1 MPLINDTICYSLL
14 INALLLVLPVTVKL
28 GITCRQINMLDPR
41 KKQAIIK
48 KFKTHN
54 DDTGSPQVQVAIL
67 TEEIKELSE
76 HLKSHK
82 KDFSSRRGLFR
93 KVNQRRKLL
102 QYLAKTEEK
111 EYEKLVEK
119 LKLKKKIEIPGL
131 TDKKEEI
138 VEKEP
143 IDEEINIEEKNL
155 PISQVINN
163 FK

>member
-1 MPLINDTICYSLL
+1 
-14 INALLLVLPVTVKL
+14 
-28 GITCRQINMLDPR
+28 MLDP
-41 KKQAIIK
+41 KKKAAIIK
-48 KFKTHN
+48 KFKTH
-54 DDTGSPQVQVAIL
+54 DEDTGSPQVQIAIL

-131 TDKKEEI
+131 TDGKEEK
-138 VEKEP
+138 VEKEL
-143 IDEEINIEEKNL
+143 IDEEINVEEKKS
-155 PISQVINN
+155 ID
-163 FK
+163 K

>member
-1 MPLINDTICYSLL
+1 
-14 INALLLVLPVTVKL
+14 LVLPITVKL
-28 GITCRQINMLDPR
+28 GITCRQTNMLDP
-41 KKQAIIK
+41 KKKAGIIK

-131 TDKKEEI
+131 TDKKEEA
-138 VEKEP
+138 VEKEL
-143 IDEEINIEEKNL
+143 IDEEINVEEKKSTDK
-155 PISQVINN
+155 PSD
-163 FK
+163 K